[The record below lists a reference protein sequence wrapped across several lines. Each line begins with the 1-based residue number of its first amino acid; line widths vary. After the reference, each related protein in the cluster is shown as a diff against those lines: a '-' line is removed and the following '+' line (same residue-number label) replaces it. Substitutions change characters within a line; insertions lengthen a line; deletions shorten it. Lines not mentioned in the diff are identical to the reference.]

1 MNNWIKNMLAEPQLE
16 VYTRAAEIIKKQK
29 GIFSCGTI
37 KQAILELA
45 KKEDIDMDDI
55 SGVVHMYKYQYRR
68 FWTEAY
74 PANVSELSGQ
84 DYQKLLPYWWNSFL
98 PEDRRAKVRALTL
111 FRDACF
117 EPKVNNYFYV
127 LITKKEQDLVYN
139 YAKLMQSKYTCSASD
154 SLKRALNRRCLL
166 KTGRTMTSESLGW
179 DIIQELK
186 AEKIIEAI
194 AERLNTGRRLRESG
208 PEVMDLSDRVT
219 L

>member
-1 MNNWIKNMLAEPQLE
+1 MNRNERINNMYAEPRLE
-16 VYTRAAEIIKKQK
+16 VYTQAAELIQL
-29 GIFSCGTI
+29 GEHFFSCVAI
-37 KQAILELA
+37 KAAVLGIAEQDLG
-45 KKEDIDMDDI
+45 KKIFDVANIY
-55 SGVVHMYKYQYRR
+55 VYQYRR

-98 PEDRRAKVRALTL
+98 PEDRRTKVRALTL
-111 FRDACF
+111 FRDACL
-117 EPKVNNYFYV
+117 ETKVNNYFYV

-139 YAKLMQSKYTCSASD
+139 YAKLMQSNFTCSASD

-194 AERLNTGRRLRESG
+194 TERLNKR
-208 PEVMDLSDRVT
+208 
-219 L
+219 